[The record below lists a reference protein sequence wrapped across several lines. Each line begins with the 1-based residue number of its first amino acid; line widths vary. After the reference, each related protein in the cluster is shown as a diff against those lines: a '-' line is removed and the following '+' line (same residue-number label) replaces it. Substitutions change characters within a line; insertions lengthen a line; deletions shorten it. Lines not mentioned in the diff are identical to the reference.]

1 VIGIAAGLAL
11 LAAGLHAYWN
21 VRLKESGDPLALAA
35 RALPLGT
42 LLFTPLVGLLWWSAG
57 RPGLPW
63 QGWVLVV
70 ISVLLE
76 LAYVHMLSA
85 AYNRGDVSSVY
96 PVARGS
102 APLLA
107 VVAGLLLFQERLHP
121 LQLAGVAALLAGIWL
136 ARPPRS
142 QRASLALG
150 LLIGVCIAAYTAI
163 DSRGVRLGPFWLY
176 TWSMFALLS
185 VALVPSR
192 GSRPVAGAPLVG
204 VLVVGSYALVLAAL
218 SLAPLAL
225 VAPLRESGVVLV
237 ALWGVLRLGEGER
250 ARLKILGAVAVVIGA
265 ALLTAG

>member
-1 VIGIAAGLAL
+1 
-11 LAAGLHAYWN
+11 
-21 VRLKESGDPLALAA
+21 
-35 RALPLGT
+35 
-42 LLFTPLVGLLWWSAG
+42 
-57 RPGLPW
+57 
-63 QGWVLVV
+63 
-70 ISVLLE
+70 
-76 LAYVHMLSA
+76 
-85 AYNRGDVSSVY
+85 
-96 PVARGS
+96 
-102 APLLA
+102 